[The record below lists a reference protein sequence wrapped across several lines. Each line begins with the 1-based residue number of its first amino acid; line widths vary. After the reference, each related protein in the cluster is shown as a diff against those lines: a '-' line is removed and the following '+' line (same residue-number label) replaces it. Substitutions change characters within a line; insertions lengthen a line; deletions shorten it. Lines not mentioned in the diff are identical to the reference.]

1 MPLEYQTKEINMM
14 ASADG
19 QGASIMN
26 SSCQTLGNHD
36 NEKEIQAVV
45 KKSFNVD
52 NIAEEI
58 QNQLNKTK
66 IRTNQ
71 IEKIEFGKTPLK
83 GDNVCILS
91 WNEKQN
97 QVDLMKK
104 KNGEKPNP
112 NIKYSS
118 PIQIFDSEEKVN
130 LTDEEGMLFYIAL
143 KYKKDQKM
151 HCIEGDSVP
160 DSSNGNIMDD
170 THDADEDT
178 ESDSGVGDSGN
189 SRSGDSPECLDSEM
203 TIIDDILKDKLDKNK
218 NDTSLFNAKIKNKPL
233 ENKVMKSNLT
243 DLNNQH
249 QKDRLAKLIQRQ
261 MIRQKYTI
269 IKRRSRSIHPIKDK
283 KKEDVNQKMET
294 KTKPMWFVPGS
305 NSFHVNINPNLSSLK
320 PKCYSFQCKPRVV
333 REPLQLCP

>member
-1 MPLEYQTKEINMM
+1 MM
-14 ASADG
+14 AETGRKEAG
-19 QGASIMN
+19 FIMN
-26 SSCQTLGNHD
+26 SSSQTLD
-36 NEKEIQAVV
+36 NDNKNKEIQTIV

-91 WNEKQN
+91 WNEKLR

-104 KNGEKPNP
+104 KNGEKLNP
-112 NIKYSS
+112 NIEYSS
-118 PIQIFDSEEKVN
+118 PIQIFTSEEEVN
-130 LTDEEGMLFYIAL
+130 LKEEEGMLFYIAL
-143 KYKKDQKM
+143 KYKKDDQNK
-151 HCIEGDSVP
+151 HVGGESVP
-160 DSSNGNIMDD
+160 NNGYVMDD
-170 THDADEDT
+170 PQEAEEDT

-203 TIIDDILKDKLDKNK
+203 TIIDDIFNDKMLEKKEN
-218 NDTSLFNAKIKNKPL
+218 NIMINAKVKEKQEVNKIVRSIPT
-233 ENKVMKSNLT
+233 N
-243 DLNNQH
+243 LNNPQE
-249 QKDRLAKLIQRQ
+249 KDRLSKLIQRQ

-269 IKRRSRSIHPIKDK
+269 IKRRSRSIHPLNKDK
-283 KKEDVNQKMET
+283 KPEGNQKMET

-305 NSFHVNINPNLSSLK
+305 NSFHVNINPSLSSLK
-320 PKCYSFQCKPRVV
+320 QKCYSFQCKPRV
-333 REPLQLCP
+333 REPLSQCS